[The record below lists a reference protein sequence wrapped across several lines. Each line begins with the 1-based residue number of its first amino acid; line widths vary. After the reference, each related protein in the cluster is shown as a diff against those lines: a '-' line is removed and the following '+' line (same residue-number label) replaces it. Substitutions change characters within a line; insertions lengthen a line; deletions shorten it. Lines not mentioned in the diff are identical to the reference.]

1 MSNRRNIP
9 RLANIADLLGVTLL
23 VIGAGCYLRAY
34 MGMSALRANGGSTGK
49 ARFAGIAEFDRY
61 YQLSRFGLLL
71 GAVAVLVLIAGAVVT
86 WRARRGV
93 STTLPATAEVV
104 AGS

>member
-1 MSNRRNIP
+1 MSNRRNVP

-34 MGMSALRANGGSTGK
+34 MGMNALRANGGSTSK

-61 YQLSRFGLLL
+61 YQLSQLGLSLA
-71 GAVAVLVLIAGAVVT
+71 AVAVLVLIVGAVVT

-93 STTLPATAEVV
+93 SSAVPATA
-104 AGS
+104 